1 MGWIIGG
8 LIAALVG
15 TAMQSYGQAEANRK
29 AQAKM
34 KAAQYPG
41 ECSGQDQ
48 CPDSGSG
55 GRLRVPE
62 TYCQSGGRGQPH
74 CFRHQGGCL

>member
-34 KAAQYPG
+34 KAAQYALAL
-41 ECSGQDQ
+41 S
-48 CPDSGSG
+48 
-55 GRLRVPE
+55 
-62 TYCQSGGRGQPH
+62 H
-74 CFRHQGGCL
+74 IHN